1 MQITSYWEGSHRC
14 RVEIGHF
21 EVQVDEP
28 PEYGGDDT
36 GPSPTQL
43 LLAALASCFTL
54 SIAHVARKR
63 DQSVPGLRVSVTGE
77 YDGPRF
83 KRIQVE
89 AAADIAVAD
98 LESFVAQAAR
108 ICYVSNTITDDCE
121 IDYVVADEAI
131 HG

>member
-14 RVEIGHF
+14 RVEIGEF
-21 EVQVDEP
+21 EVRVDEP

-63 DQSVPGLRVSVTGE
+63 NQYVPGLRVSVTGE

-83 KRIQVE
+83 NRILVE
-89 AAADIAVAD
+89 AAADIPVAD
-98 LESFVAQAAR
+98 LELFVARAAR
-108 ICYVSNTITDDCE
+108 VCYVSNTITAGCE
-121 IDYVVADEAI
+121 IDYVVADEAM